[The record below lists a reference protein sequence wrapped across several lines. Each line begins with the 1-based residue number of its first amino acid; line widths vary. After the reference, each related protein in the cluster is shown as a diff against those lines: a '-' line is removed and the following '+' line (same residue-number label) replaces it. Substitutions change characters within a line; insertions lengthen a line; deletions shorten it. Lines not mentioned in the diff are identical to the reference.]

1 MSDTTNWNN
10 HAYYILPI
18 EMAQH
23 LNYDVLYEENIGEVR
38 TNVAG
43 TLCVVEY
50 KGPAPEG
57 TWLSHEEVSAI
68 LEGEDWQH
76 PDETINT

>member
-1 MSDTTNWNN
+1 MSNTTNWNN

-23 LNYDVLYEENIGEVR
+23 LNFDVLYEETIGEVR
-38 TNVAG
+38 TNVSG

-57 TWLSHEEVSAI
+57 TWLTHEEVTAI
-68 LEGEDWQH
+68 LEGPDWQY
-76 PDETINT
+76 PDDTESN